1 MPGQS
6 NLVKTVRLNE
16 EELKAVLDRLDAAET
31 QAVKRKRRS
40 ERFDYRVKNCVVNF
54 HSSGA
59 GSAAFY
65 LVPTRNISAGG
76 MAFLHGG
83 FVYPGTHCVIQLI
96 SKFGSWKN
104 VEARVARC
112 DYVVGAVHE
121 IGVAF
126 SGEIDPAEFCTQ
138 AVKTRVL
145 LAEDDASVA
154 KIAKLFLSQLK
165 AEVDYV
171 ENGALAVDLASQ
183 NIYDAILMD
192 VDMPVLSGLDAVRK
206 LREHGYSGV
215 IVAVTS
221 MTQPEDRD
229 RCLNAGFDRY
239 MPKPFD
245 RDGIGELIE
254 SLKQEPLVSAFA
266 QDPLMMD
273 AVREYV
279 MELPSRIRM
288 IEDAVRG
295 GDKRGLE
302 KLCRGLK
309 GEAGVF
315 GFDPISSAAA
325 QVEKLLIERGSE
337 SDLKRQVESLMKL
350 CYLARSTPRRQQAQ
364 AAQPANSDA
373 AAGPEPADPKS
384 LPDQ

>member
-1 MPGQS
+1 MAGQS
-6 NLVKTVRLNE
+6 NLVKTVRLSDD
-16 EELKAVLDRLDAAET
+16 ELKAVLDRLDAAET
-31 QAVKRKRRS
+31 QAGKSKRRS

-96 SKFGSWKN
+96 SKYGSWKN
-104 VEARVARC
+104 VEARVVRC
-112 DYVVGAVHE
+112 NYVIGAVHE

-165 AEVDYV
+165 ADVDYV
-171 ENGALAVDLASQ
+171 ENGAQAVDLASQ

-221 MTQPEDRD
+221 LTQPEDRD

-254 SLKQEPLVSAFA
+254 SLKQEPLVSTFA

-279 MELPSRIRM
+279 TELPARVRM
-288 IEDAVRG
+288 IEDAVRS
-295 GDKRGLE
+295 GDRRNLE

-315 GFDPISSAAA
+315 GFEPISSAAA
-325 QVEKLLIERGSE
+325 QVEKLLIEHGTD
-337 SDLKRQVESLMKL
+337 SDLKRHVESLMKL
-350 CYLARSTPRRQQAQ
+350 CYLARSAPRRNQAL
-364 AAQPANSDA
+364 APVPNDSEVNAGTD
-373 AAGPEPADPKS
+373 AAGPQVN
-384 LPDQ
+384 PDK